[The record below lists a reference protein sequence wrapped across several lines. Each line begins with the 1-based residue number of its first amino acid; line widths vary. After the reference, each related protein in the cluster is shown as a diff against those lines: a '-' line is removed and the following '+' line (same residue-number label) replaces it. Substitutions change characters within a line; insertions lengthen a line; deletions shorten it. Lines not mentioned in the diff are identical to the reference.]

1 MFINFLPI
9 FYYNLTFAFKM
20 LIFENNQE
28 NDYNGGPSRLGF
40 SYTSIPQLKISI
52 IFGGCKDN
60 DILLYDHSKS
70 ELTQVR
76 KHGLINQLEAKSHLP
91 VNFTQPSIF
100 VLKNIHRKFMRFINK
115 RRSRRT
121 RPILLRFLP
130 PIDSIM
136 EMAKDNHKQM
146 PFFPLETRHNSKKY
160 KPIQ

>member
-70 ELTQVR
+70 ELT
-76 KHGLINQLEAKSHLP
+76 
-91 VNFTQPSIF
+91 
-100 VLKNIHRKFMRFINK
+100 
-115 RRSRRT
+115 
-121 RPILLRFLP
+121 
-130 PIDSIM
+130 
-136 EMAKDNHKQM
+136 
-146 PFFPLETRHNSKKY
+146 
-160 KPIQ
+160 